1 MNKYALIT
9 GASSGIGKSL
19 ALQLAARGYQL
30 LLTSRSEDKLKELAD
45 LIRNEYGMDAQYY
58 AVDLSKESAP
68 ARLSSWCTSLS
79 ISPDILINN
88 AGYGLWGNFDNLGL
102 DEQVNMHRLNTEAV
116 IRLTYGILPLLK
128 QHKKS
133 YILNISSTAA
143 YQPVPTLAIYAAGKS
158 FVLSF
163 SRALRFELKDSQVSV
178 SCLCPGP
185 TATGFAHRAGLDA
198 LAKLAE
204 KFNMSPD
211 RVAKDGIN
219 GLLKGKSEI
228 IPGFLNR
235 LSAFG
240 ARHAP
245 DALVDWVTSRLYKA

>member
-9 GASSGIGKSL
+9 GASSGIGRSL
-19 ALQLAARGYQL
+19 ACQLASRGYNV
-30 LLTSRSEDKLKELAD
+30 LLTSRSENKLKEFAA
-45 LIRNEYGMDAQYY
+45 LIHNEYGVDALYY
-58 AVDLSKESAP
+58 AVDLSEESAP
-68 ARLSSWCTSLS
+68 ARISSWCTSLA
-79 ISPDILINN
+79 ILPNILVNN
-88 AGYGLWGNFDNLGL
+88 AGYGLWGSFDKL
-102 DEQVNMHRLNTEAV
+102 DLDGQVNMHRLNTEAV
-116 IRLTYGILPLLK
+116 IRLTYAVLPLLK
-128 QHKKS
+128 QHDQS

-143 YQPVPTLAIYAAGKS
+143 YQPVPTLALYAAGKS

-211 RVAKDGIN
+211 RVANDGLN
-219 GLLKGKSEI
+219 GLFKRKAEI
-228 IPGFLNR
+228 IPGLLNR

-245 DALVDWVTSRLYKA
+245 DTVVDWVTSRLYKV

>member
-1 MNKYALIT
+1 MKKYALVT

-19 ALQLAARGYQL
+19 ALQLAARGYTV
-30 LLTSRSEDKLKELAD
+30 LLTARSEERLKELAD
-45 LIRNEYGMDAQYY
+45 LIATQYNVESLY
-58 AVDLSKESAP
+58 LPLDLSAESA
-68 ARLSSWCTSLS
+68 AKSLS
-79 ISPDILINN
+79 NWCADLAVVPNVLVNN
-88 AGYGLWGNFDNLGL
+88 AGYGLWGNFTELNL

-116 IRLTYGILPLLK
+116 IRLSFAILPLLK
-128 QHKKS
+128 QHKQS
-133 YILNISSTAA
+133 YILNVSSTAA
-143 YQPVPTLAIYAAGKS
+143 YQPVPTLGVYAAGKS

-163 SRALRFELKDSQVSV
+163 SRALRAELKGSAVSI

-211 RVAKDGIN
+211 LVAAEG
-219 GLLKGKSEI
+219 LKGLFKGKAEI

-235 LSAFG
+235 FSAFG
-240 ARHAP
+240 AIHAP
-245 DALVDWVTSRLYKA
+245 DALVNWVTSRLYKA

>member
-1 MNKYALIT
+1 MDKYALIT

-19 ALQLAARGYQL
+19 ALQLAERGYHL
-30 LLTSRSEDKLKELAD
+30 LLTSRSEEKLKELAD
-45 LIRNEYGMDAQYY
+45 LIHNEYGVRALYY
-58 AVDLSKESAP
+58 AVDLSEESAP
-68 ARLSSWCTSLS
+68 VRLNAWCASLS
-79 ISPDILINN
+79 ISPNILINN
-88 AGYGLWGNFDNLGL
+88 AGFGLWGNFDGLGL
-102 DEQVNMHRLNTEAV
+102 DEQVNMHRLNTEAI
-116 IRLTYGILPLLK
+116 IRLTYTILPLLK

-133 YILNISSTAA
+133 YLLNISSTAA
-143 YQPVPTLAIYAAGKS
+143 YQPVPTLALYAAGKS

-163 SRALRFELKDSQVSV
+163 SRALRYELKDTQVSV

-211 RVAKDGIN
+211 RVAKEGIN
-219 GLLKGKSEI
+219 GLLNGKSEI

-235 LSAFG
+235 VSAFG

-245 DALVDWVTSRLYKA
+245 DALVDWVTSRLYKV